1 MLRIIKDQK
10 PLRALLGKVIIRSDE
25 IYLEKT
31 IPTAVW
37 RIEQT
42 GAKNTGEH

>member
-10 PLRALLGKVIIRSDE
+10 PLRAFGGKVIIQSDQV
-25 IYLEKT
+25 YLEKI

-37 RIEQT
+37 RTEQT
-42 GAKNTGEH
+42 GAKNTGDH